1 MIANNLNEAKA
12 QVDAWKIAGEKVVFT
27 NGCFDILHRGHVE
40 YLADAKFLGSNL
52 VLALNSDSSVRELK
66 GAHRPIQTQDD
77 RAAILDALESIDL
90 VVVFDED
97 TPAKIIHSLLPD
109 VLVKWSDY
117 STKTIESSDTSIE
130 NGENLKVVPVRPCL
144 VYESYTADAPQTA
157 NDDEHVFRKDA
168 L

>member
-1 MIANNLNEAKA
+1 MIANNWNEAKV
-12 QVDAWKIAGEKVVFT
+12 QVDAWKFAGLKVVFT

-40 YLADAKFLGSNL
+40 YLADAKLLGNKL
-52 VLALNSDSSVRELK
+52 VLALNSDRSVRELK

-97 TPAKIIHSLLPD
+97 TPAKIIQMLLPD
-109 VLVKWSDY
+109 VLVKGSDY
-117 STKTIESSDTSIE
+117 STETIVGADTVME
-130 NGENLKVVPVRPCL
+130 NGGDVKVVPFRPGHSTSEIL
-144 VYESYTADAPQTA
+144 EKII
-157 NDDEHVFRKDA
+157 E

>member
-1 MIANNLNEAKA
+1 MIANNWNEAKV
-12 QVDAWKIAGEKVVFT
+12 QVDAWKFAGLKVVFT

-40 YLADAKFLGSNL
+40 YLADAKLLGSKL
-52 VLALNSDSSVRELK
+52 VLALNSDRSVLELK

-97 TPAKIIHSLLPD
+97 TPAKIIQTLLPD
-109 VLVKWSDY
+109 VLVKGSDY
-117 STKTIESSDTSIE
+117 STETIVGADTVIK
-130 NGENLKVVPVRPCL
+130 NGGDVKVVPFRPGHGTSEIL
-144 VYESYTADAPQTA
+144 E
-157 NDDEHVFRKDA
+157 KIIK

>member
-1 MIANNLNEAKA
+1 MIANNMNEAKV
-12 QVDAWKIAGEKVVFT
+12 QVDAWKFAGEKVVFT

-40 YLADAKFLGSNL
+40 YLADAKFLGSKL
-52 VLALNSDSSVRELK
+52 VLALNSDRSVRELK

-97 TPAKIIHSLLPD
+97 TPAKIIQMLLPD
-109 VLVKWSDY
+109 VLVKGSDY
-117 STKTIESSDTSIE
+117 STETIVGADTVME
-130 NGENLKVVPVRPCL
+130 NGGDVKVVPFRPGHSTSEIL
-144 VYESYTADAPQTA
+144 E
-157 NDDEHVFRKDA
+157 KIIK